1 MVMNKITILDFL
13 RSHKDEMHEKFG
25 LIKIG
30 LFGSYVRGEQR
41 ENSDIDLV
49 VEIESSN
56 KFRSFFGLKAY
67 LENGLQKRID
77 LGIESS
83 LKPVV
88 HEYVEKEIVY
98 A

>member
-1 MVMNKITILDFL
+1 MNKITILDFL

-41 ENSDIDLV
+41 EDSDIDLA

-77 LGIESS
+77 LGIEGS

>member
-1 MVMNKITILDFL
+1 MTKLEIIEFL

-41 ENSDIDLV
+41 EDSDIDLV
-49 VEIESSN
+49 VEIESDN

-67 LENGLQKRID
+67 LEESFQKNID
-77 LGIESS
+77 LGIEESV
-83 LKPVV
+83 KPTVRK
-88 HEYVEKEIVY
+88 YIQKEIEY